1 MRDANRRK
9 SSPTPPLV
17 GTTDKSYVLY
27 NLVDRHGGGE
37 LIPWMRYALNS
48 GDYSLLDGYLETT
61 IKDMMM
67 NGGKGRLESVAELVK
82 RRNKERNERLSA
94 FNRKKGKGKSQPNI
108 LDNFNQENNQGDLK
122 KGKSQHKIISL
133 KLLDGGKG
141 GKGDAKYREVVW
153 KYECRGAMGEN
164 LVGCCLTQGTTVHN
178 KLVQRL
184 IEQYPH
190 LVNDIFI
197 SEDYYGLSP
206 LHMAIVN
213 EDATMVAYL
222 LGKGADITQRCYGAF
237 FCPEDQVSS
246 RSDSLEHEYVDLNLR
261 TDYSGKMYFGEYPL
275 AFAAC
280 TNQVECYRILRSKRA
295 DPNAQDTNG
304 NTVLHMCVI
313 HENAEMFRL
322 AYETGARLQIT
333 NKQSLTPL
341 TLAAKLAKK
350 TMFEQ
355 ILRLESSPVWN
366 YGSADS
372 TQYPL
377 AKIDTIN
384 QETGE
389 LNDASVL
396 YLETTEHLDLL
407 DGLLEDVLQAKWE
420 AFGRRRWIMSLSAFI
435 FYYVF
440 YFMAFMCRPF
450 SMTTSV
456 ITGEEIDIYGHF
468 THHSLDLYLNGYNQ
482 SIVSRDFNNITS
494 SAYFHKNT
502 CHLWHYFGTS
512 QLQNYV
518 RLVSELMVYMMAI
531 FQVCVE
537 GYEIYSIGRRRW
549 WQVLRSFPAKIFYKI
564 SLLLTLS
571 IFPIRLSC
579 GLNEF
584 MLLLDN
590 MLSVIGVITTTVHF
604 LYYARAVRFVGPFVL
619 MIYTIITRDMIR
631 FFLIY
636 FIFLMG
642 FSQAFYI
649 IFLACERAEAISA
662 DEDTAQNNNIM
673 SNPID
678 SLLRLFIMT
687 IGEFTTLYRDLS
699 DCQVTS
705 MSVIGKIL
713 FLIFEMFVSLM
724 QFNLLIAMMTRTYE
738 VIFQTQKEAKRQWA
752 QVILMLEISLQPK
765 DRLVALLKYSRPH
778 GADKQTRLETLTE
791 MDKQLKQEQENEKR
805 REKRVLLK
813 KRLRDLKNNES
824 KTPYPT
830 RATPYLHA

>member
-94 FNRKKGKGKSQPNI
+94 FNP
-108 LDNFNQENNQGDLK
+108 
-122 KGKSQHKIISL
+122 L

-178 KLVQRL
+178 KLAQRL
-184 IEQYPH
+184 IEQYPR

-222 LGKGADITQRCYGAF
+222 LGKGADFTQRCYGAF

-350 TMFEQ
+350 SV
-355 ILRLESSPVWN
+355 ESSPVWS
-366 YGSADS
+366 YGTADS

-456 ITGEEIDIYGHF
+456 ITGEAIEIYGHF
-468 THHSLDLYLNGYNQ
+468 THHTLEPYLNGYNQ
-482 SIVSRDFNNITS
+482 SIV
-494 SAYFHKNT
+494 
-502 CHLWHYFGTS
+502 
-512 QLQNYV
+512 
-518 RLVSELMVYMMAI
+518 RLVSELMVYIMAI
-531 FQVCVE
+531 FQVGVE

-549 WQVLRSFPAKIFYKI
+549 WQVLHI
-564 SLLLTLS
+564 SSSTQLW
-571 IFPIRLSC
+571 I
-579 GLNEF
+579 E
-584 MLLLDN
+584 
-590 MLSVIGVITTTVHF
+590 LSVIGVITTTVHF

-649 IFLACERAEAISA
+649 IFLACERAEAISV
-662 DEDTAQNNNIM
+662 DEDSAQYNNIM

-687 IGEFTTLYRDLS
+687 IGEFTTLYRELS

-778 GADKQTRLETLTE
+778 RADKQNRVFVLETLTE

-805 REKRVLLK
+805 REKRALLK
-813 KRLRDLKNNES
+813 KRLRDLRNNES
-824 KTPYPT
+824 KTPYPSH
-830 RATPYLHA
+830 ATHYLNV